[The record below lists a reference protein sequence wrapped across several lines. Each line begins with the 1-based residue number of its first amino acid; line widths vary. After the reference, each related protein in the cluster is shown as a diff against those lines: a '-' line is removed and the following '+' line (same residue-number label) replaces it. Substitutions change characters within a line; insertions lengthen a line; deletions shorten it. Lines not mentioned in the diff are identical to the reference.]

1 MGGFRGRTG
10 MGNIILKSQKVKGR
24 KKVFQK
30 EKKNL
35 SMHFL

>member
-1 MGGFRGRTG
+1 